1 MNLSKRLRSIEH
13 ARDGDAEP
21 GTSIASQREASRI
34 LRDHPDLQLVT
45 PEDCEKGWEGEC
57 AYTYIL
63 KLRALAAGDHRRAAQ
78 LSHRERQFGA
88 KDGATPE
95 VPAERLHMLALCAGL
110 HARSRFEM
118 GRRRRKGSTA
128 T

>member
-13 ARDGDAEP
+13 ARDGETGP

-78 LSHRERQFGA
+78 LTNLERYFRE
-88 KDGATPE
+88 KDAAGPE

-110 HARSRFEM
+110 HARARFEM
-118 GRRRRKGSTA
+118 GKRRRKGSTA